1 MRHWY
6 QELFENYAKKYDQE
20 SFTQGTL
27 QEVDFIEKELG
38 FDKTLRILDVGCGTG
53 RHSIELAKRG
63 YSVVGA
69 DLSEA
74 QLTRAKE
81 KAAAE
86 KVSIPFLL
94 RDARNLGFQSEFD
107 VALILC
113 EGAFPLLETDEM
125 NYRVLQ
131 SVSQALK
138 PRCKL
143 IMTTLNALYPLH
155 HSVDDIIN
163 ESNEANKSAQSRFD
177 LLTFRMTSEFEFAD
191 DDGKVHKVYPNE
203 RYYAPSEISWLLGSL
218 GFDQASIFGCATG
231 GFSREKPLTCEDFE
245 MLVIASKSGVQA

>member
-1 MRHWY
+1 MKHWY

-53 RHSIELAKRG
+53 RHSIELVKRG

-74 QLTRAKE
+74 QLSRAKE
-81 KAAAE
+81 KAATE
-86 KVSIPFLL
+86 KLSIPFLL
-94 RDARNLGFQSEFD
+94 RDARELGFESKFD

-113 EGAFPLLETDEM
+113 EGAFPLLETDQE

-138 PRCKL
+138 PRGKL
-143 IMTTLNALYPLH
+143 ILTTLNALYPLH
-155 HSVDDIIN
+155 HSVDDFIN
-163 ESNEANKSAQSRFD
+163 ESNEANKSFKSRFD
-177 LLTFRMTSEFEFAD
+177 LLTFRMTSEFQFTD
-191 DDGKVHKVYPNE
+191 DDGKVHTVHPNE
-203 RYYAPSEISWLLGSL
+203 RYYAPSEMSWLLGSL
-218 GFDQASIFGCATG
+218 GFEKVSIFGCATG
-231 GFSREKPLTCEDFE
+231 AFSREKPLTYEDFE
-245 MLVIASKSGVQA
+245 MLVIAGRQK